1 VAGRGGFARYLA
13 LYAGLYGAYGCL
25 SPLLPNLMAARGLTP
40 EAIGLVLAAATLVRL
55 VAAPLV
61 GRLADARDAARPI
74 LAASAVGAGLCAAAH
89 LPAHGFWPVLAAG
102 LAYAVA
108 TAPLAPLADA
118 LALGAARGGTAFAY
132 GHVRAAGSAAF
143 IAASVAAGW
152 LVDARGLSAAIL
164 AGAALFV
171 AAGGLAGRLPA
182 GRAEAGGSAGPGA
195 GTGPSPGPEPSLGAL
210 LRPGPFRRTLL
221 IAALVIGAHGL
232 HEAFAMILWRA
243 SGIGAGMAGLLWA
256 EAVAAEVLVFLVLGQ
271 PLLERT
277 GLAGGLA
284 LAAAAGA
291 LRWAIAAQTVALP
304 WLVGAQAL
312 HGLSFAL
319 LHLACLGLIA
329 ERVPVRLRATAL
341 TLYGSVGL
349 GLAGALVTLASG
361 PLYAAFGTRAFWAMA
376 GLSLAAIPLA
386 RTLRRR

>member
-1 VAGRGGFARYLA
+1 MAGRGGFARYLA

-25 SPLLPNLMAARGLTP
+25 SPLLPNLMAARGLAP

-55 VAAPLV
+55 VAAPLA

-74 LAASAVGAGLCAAAH
+74 LAASAVAAGLLAAAH
-89 LPAHGFWPVLAAG
+89 LPIHGLWPVLAAG

-118 LALGAARGGTAFAY
+118 LALGAARGGTAFVY
-132 GHVRAAGSAAF
+132 GRVRAAGSGAF
-143 IAASVAAGW
+143 IAAAVVAGW
-152 LVDARGLSAAIL
+152 LAGAYGLAAAIL
-164 AGAALFV
+164 MGGALFIVAGA
-171 AAGGLAGRLPA
+171 LAQRLPSPP
-182 GRAEAGGSAGPGA
+182 AETGPRPDPVAVLGA
-195 GTGPSPGPEPSLGAL
+195 GFGTL
-210 LRPGPFRRTLL
+210 LRLAAFRRTLL
-221 IAALVIGAHGL
+221 VAALVIGAHGL

-243 SGIGAGMAGLLWA
+243 SGIGAGAAGLLWA
-256 EAVAAEVLVFLVLGQ
+256 EAVAAEVLVFLTIGPRLLG
-271 PLLERT
+271 RI

-291 LRWAIAAQTVALP
+291 LRWGIAAQTVALP
-304 WLVGAQAL
+304 WLAGAQAL

-319 LHLACLGLIA
+319 LHLACLGLIG
-329 ERVPVRLRATAL
+329 ETVPAHLRATAL

-361 PLYAAFGTRAFWAMA
+361 PLYAAFGARAFWAMA
-376 GLSLAAIPLA
+376 ALSLAALPLA
-386 RTLRRR
+386 HGLRAR

>member
-1 VAGRGGFARYLA
+1 MAERAGFARYLA

-55 VAAPLV
+55 VAAPIA

-74 LAASAVGAGLCAAAH
+74 LAASAVAAGLCAAAH
-89 LPAHGFWPVLAAG
+89 LPVHGFGPVLAAG

-118 LALGAARGGTAFAY
+118 LALGAARGGEAFTY
-132 GHVRAAGSAAF
+132 GRVRAAGSAAF
-143 IAASVAAGW
+143 IAASAAAGW
-152 LVDARGLSAAIL
+152 LVEARGLAAAVL
-164 AGAALFV
+164 VGALLFV
-171 AAGGLAGRLPA
+171 GAGWLAQRLPT
-182 GRAEAGGSAGPGA
+182 GEREPGA
-195 GTGPSPGPEPSLGAL
+195 GLGAEQGLGGGLGAL
-210 LRPGPFRRTLL
+210 LHLSAFRRTLL
-221 IAALVIGAHGL
+221 VAALVVGAHGL
-232 HEAFAMILWRA
+232 HEAFAMILWRS
-243 SGIGAGMAGLLWA
+243 SGIGAGAAGLLWA
-256 EAVAAEVLVFLVLGQ
+256 EAVAAEVLVFLGVGP
-271 PLLERT
+271 PLLARI

-284 LAAAAGA
+284 LAAGAGA
-291 LRWAIAAQTVALP
+291 LRWVIAAQTTALP

-329 ERVPVRLRATAL
+329 ETVPPRLRATAL

-361 PLYAAFGTRAFWAMA
+361 PLYAAFGARAFWAMA
-376 GLSLAAIPLA
+376 ALSLAALPLA
-386 RTLRRR
+386 HTLRRR

>member
-1 VAGRGGFARYLA
+1 MAGRGGFARYLA

-25 SPLLPNLMAARGLTP
+25 SPLLPNLMAARGLAP

-55 VAAPLV
+55 VAAPLA

-74 LAASAVGAGLCAAAH
+74 LAASAVAAGLLAAAH
-89 LPAHGFWPVLAAG
+89 LPIHGLWPVLAAG

-118 LALGAARGGTAFAY
+118 LALCAARGGTAFVY
-132 GHVRAAGSAAF
+132 GRVRAAGSGAF
-143 IAASVAAGW
+143 IAAAAVAGW
-152 LVDARGLSAAIL
+152 LAGTYGLAAAIL
-164 AGAALFV
+164 MGGALFV
-171 AAGGLAGRLPA
+171 VAGGLARRVPSPPA
-182 GRAEAGGSAGPGA
+182 ETGPRPGPGA
-195 GTGPSPGPEPSLGAL
+195 ATGAGFGTL
-210 LRPGPFRRTLL
+210 LRLAAFRRTLL
-221 IAALVIGAHGL
+221 VAALVIGAHGL

-243 SGIGAGMAGLLWA
+243 SGIGAGAAGLLWA
-256 EAVAAEVLVFLVLGQ
+256 EAVAAEVLVFLTIGPRLLG
-271 PLLERT
+271 RI

-291 LRWAIAAQTVALP
+291 LRWGIAAQTVALP
-304 WLVGAQAL
+304 WLAGAQAL

-319 LHLACLGLIA
+319 LHLACLGLIG
-329 ERVPVRLRATAL
+329 ETVPPHLRATAL

-361 PLYAAFGTRAFWAMA
+361 PLYAAFGARAFWAMA
-376 GLSLAAIPLA
+376 ALSLAALPLA
-386 RTLRRR
+386 HGLRAR